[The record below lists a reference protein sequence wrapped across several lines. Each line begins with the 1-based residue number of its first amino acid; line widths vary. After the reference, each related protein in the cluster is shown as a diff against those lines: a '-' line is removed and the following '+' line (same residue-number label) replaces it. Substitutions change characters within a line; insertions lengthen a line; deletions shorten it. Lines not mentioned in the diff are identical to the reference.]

1 MRSTSIASFVA
12 LALFVA
18 CGGAPSAP
26 VEAATAT
33 AASVDP
39 RSAPSVTP
47 SAAATAP
54 PAKGLPAS
62 CASNEGGVCVPDPD
76 FAKRMCNGSF
86 PDVGLALMAKE
97 SPFTRM
103 YLKGDMDGWNADG
116 GASAR
121 AKLFFDEEVL
131 ALRRRAAPKGGMVV
145 GSGGGGYLVMRWD
158 GNCYTVDDNEVTSK
172 RPPAPKHSPIPWRFL
187 GDKTKDALLADA
199 KVTAAYQ
206 RRGKECKG
214 ATSGDVTKA
223 CEQADSA
230 LSAAVVAAVRGG
242 LAVPT
247 PDRLP

>member
-1 MRSTSIASFVA
+1 MARSTLLLLA
-12 LALFVA
+12 LAA
-18 CGGAPSAP
+18 CGGAAP
-26 VEAATAT
+26 TAVDPAT
-33 AASVDP
+33 AA
-39 RSAPSVTP
+39 TP
-47 SAAATAP
+47 SADPSAAPVGVASAAP
-54 PAKGLPAS
+54 VAAPKGLPAS
-62 CASNEGGVCVPDPD
+62 CATNDGVCAPDAD

-86 PDVGLALMAKE
+86 PDVGLALMAKDT
-97 SPFTRM
+97 PFTRV

-121 AKLFFDEEVL
+121 AKLYFDEEVL
-131 ALRRRAAPKGGMVV
+131 VLRRRSAPKGGMVV

-158 GNCYTVDDNEVTSK
+158 GNCYTVDDGEVSTR

-199 KVTAAYQ
+199 KVMAAYQ

-223 CEQADSA
+223 CEQADVA
-230 LSAAVVAAVRGG
+230 LTAAVVAAVRGG

-247 PDRLP
+247 PERLP